1 MKRLKRQNP
10 EQRMSR
16 NSGTI
21 LTAAGVLL
29 AAGVLMPAAGAHAA
43 PLVEESFNIGAGSGE
58 YTDGVSLKNAPTT
71 GAATNGWDAAWTVT
85 GTTESISEA
94 GGLSYSAGS
103 VGQIGGTGG
112 SHGNALGTA
121 DTRRAIASNTTLQT
135 ATTLW
140 ARVLFKPSNDGNFF
154 SFRTDGSSGDGR
166 FTMRWNPGATPD
178 PRRDI
183 LVRDLSGNDTT
194 GDFGSLTLGSTN
206 LFLFK
211 VTADRSGSNA
221 ETVELWL
228 NPTTS
233 DESQLG
239 AATATISGN
248 ILDSTN
254 NQFNQFDFTSGDG
267 DGFGIDEVAVGE
279 TFNDVVPVP
288 EPTSMS
294 MALAIGGWLGVMRRR
309 RRRAGG

>member
-1 MKRLKRQNP
+1 MMKRHRQP
-10 EQRMSR
+10 DKYLQRLM
-16 NSGTI
+16 TP
-21 LTAAGVLL
+21 AAAALL
-29 AAGVLMPAAGAHAA
+29 AAAVAPASAA
-43 PLVEESFNIGAGSGE
+43 VVVEESFNIGAGSGE
-58 YTDGVSLKNAPTT
+58 YTDGASLQGAPAI
-71 GAATNGWDAAWTVT
+71 GAATNGWDGAWNVT
-85 GTTESISEA
+85 GTTDSIAEA
-94 GGLSYSAGS
+94 GGLTYSAGTI
-103 VGQIGGTGG
+103 GTIGGTGG
-112 SHGNALGTA
+112 SNGNAFATA
-121 DTRRAIASNTTLQT
+121 DTRRPIASDATLQT
-135 ATTLW
+135 ANELW
-140 ARVLFKPSNDGNFF
+140 LRVLFQPSDNGNFF
-154 SFRTDGSSGDGR
+154 SFRTDGGESNGR
-166 FTMRWNPGATPD
+166 ITMRWNPGATPD
-178 PRRDI
+178 PRQDI
-183 LVRDLSGNDTT
+183 LVRDLSGANTT

-211 VTADRSGSNA
+211 VTADRTGSAA

-239 AATATISGN
+239 PATATISGN